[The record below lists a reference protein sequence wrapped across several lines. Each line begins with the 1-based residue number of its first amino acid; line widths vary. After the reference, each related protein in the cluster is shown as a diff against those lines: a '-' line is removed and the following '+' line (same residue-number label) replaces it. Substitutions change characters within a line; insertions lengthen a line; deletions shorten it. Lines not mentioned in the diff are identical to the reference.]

1 MLETVT
7 FDLND
12 DLVASTASLKLL
24 LICEPENLLDLE
36 LEFSRLMIRDPLVP
50 HSLKLNSISD
60 SSCRRKPNPIE
71 EDDVVVVTPAAIL
84 YYYCYTGFQ
93 KKKKNPQI
101 KIAASN

>member
-7 FDLND
+7 FDLKD
-12 DLVASTASLKLL
+12 DLVTSTASLKLL

-36 LEFSRLMIRDPLVP
+36 MEFSGLMIRDPLVP

-71 EDDVVVVTPAAIL
+71 EDDVVVVVVVAPAAIL
-84 YYYCYTGFQ
+84 YYTGFQ
-93 KKKKNPQI
+93 KLILQ
-101 KIAASN
+101 

>member
-7 FDLND
+7 FDLKD
-12 DLVASTASLKLL
+12 DLVTSTASLKLL

-36 LEFSRLMIRDPLVP
+36 MEFSRLMIRDPLVP

-71 EDDVVVVTPAAIL
+71 EDDVVVVVVVAPAAIL
-84 YYYCYTGFQ
+84 YYTGFQ
-93 KKKKNPQI
+93 KLILQSTI
-101 KIAASN
+101 RH

>member
-7 FDLND
+7 FDLKD
-12 DLVASTASLKLL
+12 DLVTSTASRKLL

-36 LEFSRLMIRDPLVP
+36 MEFSRLMIRDPLVP

-71 EDDVVVVTPAAIL
+71 EDDVVVVVVVVVVAPAAIL
-84 YYYCYTGFQ
+84 YYTGFQ
-93 KKKKNPQI
+93 KLILQ
-101 KIAASN
+101 

>member
-7 FDLND
+7 FDLKD
-12 DLVASTASLKLL
+12 GLVTSTASLKLL

-36 LEFSRLMIRDPLVP
+36 MEFSRLMIRDPLIP

-71 EDDVVVVTPAAIL
+71 EDDVVVVVVVVVAPAAIL
-84 YYYCYTGFQ
+84 YYTGFQ
-93 KKKKNPQI
+93 KLILQSTI
-101 KIAASN
+101 RH

>member
-7 FDLND
+7 FDLKD
-12 DLVASTASLKLL
+12 DLVTSTASLKLL

-36 LEFSRLMIRDPLVP
+36 MEFSRLMIRDPLIP

-71 EDDVVVVTPAAIL
+71 EDDVVVVVVVAPAAIL
-84 YYYCYTGFQ
+84 YYTGFQ
-93 KKKKNPQI
+93 KLILQSTI
-101 KIAASN
+101 RH